1 MKKKISPLTLF
12 GGDFGRGGGNAFC
25 CCQSH
30 GSGYPVVVV
39 DDDDIYIMV
48 RCLYVCNVFA
58 YFIFS
63 HFWAPLGLEISD
75 PQLDR

>member
-1 MKKKISPLTLF
+1 MLF
-12 GGDFGRGGGNAFC
+12 YKQKWFPHFNHSIVKLDNTSYLSIITKGQGDDDDE
-25 CCQSH
+25 
-30 GSGYPVVVV
+30 

-48 RCLYVCNVFA
+48 KCLYVCNVFA

-63 HFWAPLGLEISD
+63 LFWAPLGLEISD